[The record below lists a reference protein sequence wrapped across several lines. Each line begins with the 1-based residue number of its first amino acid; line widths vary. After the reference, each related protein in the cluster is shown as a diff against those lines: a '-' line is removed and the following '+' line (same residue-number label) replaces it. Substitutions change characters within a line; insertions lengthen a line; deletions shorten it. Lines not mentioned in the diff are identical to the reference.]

1 MAFPTDY
8 EPLSWIGAPAKSL
21 AAYADLFDGAEAE
34 IMGESPYL
42 NAKGAGVSFALED
55 DGNVR
60 TVFLYSQGF
69 EDFAQYTG
77 ALPADLTFAS
87 SRERA
92 RAALGTPVMSGEPG
106 GIGLMAIEYAF
117 DRFEHGDRYMH
128 FQYKAGDKGILLVTI
143 GAA

>member
-1 MAFPTDY
+1 MAFPTNY

-21 AAYADLFDGAEAE
+21 AVYADLFAGAEPE

-42 NAKGAGVSFALED
+42 NAKATGISFALEK
-55 DGNVR
+55 DGSVR

-69 EDFAQYTG
+69 EDFSQYAGT
-77 ALPADLTFAS
+77 LPADLTFAS
-87 SRERA
+87 SREKA
-92 RAALGTPVMSGEPG
+92 RASMGVPVMSGEPG

-117 DRFEHGDRYMH
+117 DRFENDDRYVH
-128 FQYKAGDKGILLVTI
+128 FQYTAGNKAILLVTI